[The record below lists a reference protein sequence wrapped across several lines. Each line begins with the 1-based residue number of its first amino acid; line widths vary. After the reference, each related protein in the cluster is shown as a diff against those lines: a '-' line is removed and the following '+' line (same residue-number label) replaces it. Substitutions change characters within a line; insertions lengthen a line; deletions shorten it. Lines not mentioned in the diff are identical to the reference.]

1 MSDTTTT
8 LEKLEDNLNTRFKD
22 VFISYGRAESKAF
35 ATKLCELL
43 TQKGYKV
50 WFDQNDIPLGVDFQ
64 HQIDEGIE
72 TAHNFIFIIAPHAVK
87 SPYCRKEIELAL
99 KRGKRII
106 PILQIEP
113 TTKEVWDMMHP
124 AIGKINWVY
133 MRQQWEK
140 DKEQTEY
147 EQLDDFDAGFEG
159 VISLLEQEKE
169 YVKRHTE
176 ILLRAIEWEKNHHNS
191 MHLLVANE
199 RKQAEEWLFTRFD
212 KRQPPC
218 MPSDLHAR
226 FISEA
231 KKNANNLQTDVFI
244 ASAEKEKESNNL
256 TREQVIYM
264 LSLYGYTSWT
274 HITDLTSGVD
284 FHKAIRKGVEG
295 ADNLIFLITRES
307 LASQYCIEELE
318 YAISLHKRIIP
329 LRLEKIEESE
339 FPALLKDIQYID
351 FTDNKEDISLSKNE
365 KTDFEKDVDELLAIL
380 DKDKEYIARH
390 KILLTQALKWER
402 QDKNPSMLLRGH
414 NLDQAK
420 IWLKLGQKREIN
432 QPLPIHEDFIKESQA
447 KSSSEQTD
455 VFISYSRT
463 DGDIARKLNESL
475 QIAGKTTWF
484 DQESIASGA
493 DFQQEI
499 YGGIQN
505 ADNIV
510 FILSPE
516 SILSPYCA
524 DEVEYAQKLG
534 KRFIT
539 LLYREINPTDQP
551 AALAAVQWIDF
562 RANHTKFE
570 QQFAEVLRTLDT
582 DRQHVQAHTK
592 WQKEAMEWAGFDK
605 NDDFLLR
612 GNELTLANQWLEQ
625 AKESKKIPLVTEL
638 QEEFLKASLKKQ
650 NKVNL
655 AIERNKQIFIAA
667 IAIILAVAVL
677 AGSQWYKSYQH
688 QKELAVK
695 NLIFESKEVLRLF
708 PDRALQLSKAAYNA
722 EKEVSIS
729 SIKNFYT
736 NIEQTN
742 LLPNKQATIFTQ
754 LEIDE
759 YIDAVI
765 TSENQSRFVVI
776 GDYLYLFDEEGEAIT
791 AFGGKQEFNMQKQ
804 FFKATVDMYLEEI
817 NGSRGNYG
825 ASLKKIPF
833 VDISNDG
840 KYIITHA
847 DDGKITLYDENA
859 NPIRQFKIDIL
870 PNYSSKVFFATLE
883 NQLRI
888 VVARGDFYYN
898 ETTPVDITVFD
909 TLGNQL
915 SYHNEEKIIWE
926 NQDALYQKTLDE
938 WKKIIGNKTAYTK
951 GYFRDH
957 EVCFEV
963 GKYTLIQENKGEA
976 WKLVKQG
983 QTDSL
988 IATYNFPESV
998 YFSSMGSDKI
1008 AVHDGEISYIF
1019 STPNTLTKVIEQVPP
1034 LSSEEKIE
1042 YQIANIDDYRKVPAQ
1057 LANLVAKGVLFMTVF
1072 LLSILALNYM
1082 NMLFLSQRYFKILLY
1097 LVAGLLIGTG
1107 WVILIMDEAYVVPVA
1122 FASGL
1127 SLSIVGVI
1135 FGIRDVKRLLYFNGI
1150 LFLVSGGLLMI
1161 GTASLFYYI
1170 SRVEGAIGT
1179 LTNFFG
1185 GVNIFIWLTVGIT
1198 WLATE
1203 KAAKEFSERNFNYFA
1218 DWVGI
1223 AISTLLLFI
1232 GLSITKLSFTDDLTF
1247 VFLALI
1253 LPFTYFLR
1261 TLVGQYV
1268 LYKFQ
1273 KAPYTLTT
1281 LRGYIPAFV
1290 LIFFFVIGF
1299 IIDGYTTGEN
1309 IILRSAAIG
1318 LFIYIPL
1325 FYFYTIFV
1333 AFKQKDKLNLRVNFL
1348 FWWTILLLI
1357 FAIIPAIG
1365 SQNTS
1370 YIPKIVMVIW
1380 TFPLLWWA
1388 YKFFKNRKQEKMQIQ
1403 DSD

>member
-8 LEKLEDNLNTRFKD
+8 LEKLEDNLNTRYKD

-35 ATKLCELL
+35 ATKLCEQL

-133 MRQQWEK
+133 MRQQWEE
-140 DKEQTEY
+140 DKEQSDY
-147 EQLDDFDAGFEG
+147 ETIDDFDEGFKG
-159 VISLLEQEKE
+159 VLSLLEDEKE
-169 YVKRHTE
+169 YVQKHTE
-176 ILLRAIEWEKNHHNS
+176 ILLRAIEWERNHHNS

-199 RKQAEEWLFTRFD
+199 RKHAEEWLFTRFD
-212 KRQPPC
+212 KKQPPC
-218 MPSDLHAR
+218 FPSDLHAR
-226 FISEA
+226 FIAEA

-244 ASAEKEKESNNL
+244 ASAEEENPENTI
-256 TREQVIYM
+256 TRELVIYT

-274 HITDLTSGVD
+274 HVTDLSSGVD

-295 ADNLIFLITRES
+295 ADNLIFLITRKSLES
-307 LASQYCIEELE
+307 EYCMDELE
-318 YAISLHKRIIP
+318 YAISLQKRVIP
-329 LRLEKIEESE
+329 LRLEKIDESE
-339 FPALLKDIQYID
+339 FPEVLKDLQYID
-351 FTDNKEDISLSKNE
+351 FTDNREDISLSKNE
-365 KTDFEKDVDELLAIL
+365 KTDFEKDIDELLEIL
-380 DKDKEYIARH
+380 DKDKEYIQRH

-420 IWLKLGQKREIN
+420 IWLKIGQKRENN
-432 QPLPIHEDFIKESQA
+432 QPLQIHEDFIKESES
-447 KSSSEQTD
+447 KSVSEQID

-463 DGDIARKLNESL
+463 DGDIARKINENL

-493 DFQQEI
+493 DFQKEI
-499 YGGIQN
+499 YQGIEN

-551 AALAAVQWIDF
+551 TALAAVQWIDF

-570 QQFAEVLRTLDT
+570 KQFAEMLRTLDT
-582 DRQHVQAHTK
+582 DREHVQAHTK
-592 WQKEAMEWAGFDK
+592 WQKEAMEWEEFEK
-605 NDDFLLR
+605 NEDFLLR
-612 GNELTLANQWLEQ
+612 GNELTLANKWLEQ
-625 AKESKKIPLVTEL
+625 AKENKKIPLVTEL

-695 NLIFESKEVLRLF
+695 NLIFESKELLRLF
-708 PDRALQLSKAAYNA
+708 PDRALQLSKAAYQS
-722 EKEVSIS
+722 EKELSLS

-736 NIEQTN
+736 NIEETK
-742 LLPNKQATIFTQ
+742 LLPNKQSNIFTQ

-759 YIDAVI
+759 YIHTVVS
-765 TSENQSRFVVI
+765 SENQFRFVVV
-776 GDYLYLFDEEGEAIT
+776 GDYLYLFDKKGEAIT
-791 AFGGKQEFNMQKQ
+791 AFADKQEFNNQKQ
-804 FFKATVDMYLEEI
+804 LFKTHVEEYSKKY
-817 NGSRGNYG
+817 NSLRGNYG
-825 ASLKKIPF
+825 SSLKEIPF
-833 VDISNDG
+833 IDISDDG
-840 KYIITHA
+840 KYIVTHS
-847 DDGKITLYDENA
+847 DNGKITLYDEEA
-859 NPIRQFKIDIL
+859 RPIRQFKTDVL
-870 PNYSSKVFFATLE
+870 ANHSSKIFFADLE

-888 VVARGDFYYN
+888 VVARSEIYTSKYP
-898 ETTPVDITVFD
+898 TYISVFD
-909 TLGNQL
+909 TVGNLL
-915 SYHNEEKIIWE
+915 SDHDDKQIVWD
-926 NQDALYQKTLDE
+926 NQNQLYQKTLAQWE
-938 WKKIIGNKTAYTK
+938 KIIGEKTAYTK
-951 GYFRDH
+951 GYFREH
-957 EVCFEV
+957 EIHFEV
-963 GKYTLIQENKGEA
+963 GNYTLIQEDKEKA
-976 WKLVKQG
+976 WKLTKKNQP
-983 QTDSL
+983 DSL
-988 IATYNFPESV
+988 IAIYNFPESV
-998 YFSSMGSDKI
+998 YFSSLGKDKI

-1019 STPNTLTKVIEQVPP
+1019 ATPNTLKEVFEQIPA
-1034 LSSEEKIE
+1034 LSPEEKIE
-1042 YQIANIDDYRKVPAQ
+1042 YQIANIDDYRKVPSQ

-1072 LLSILALNYM
+1072 LLSILVLNYF

-1097 LVAGLLIGTG
+1097 LVVGLFVGTG
-1107 WVILIMDEAYVVPVA
+1107 WVILIMDENYVVPVA

-1127 SLSIVGVI
+1127 SLSIAGII
-1135 FGIRDVKRLLYFNGI
+1135 FGIKDVNRLLYFNGT
-1150 LFLVSGGLLMI
+1150 LFLASGGLLVI
-1161 GTASLFYYI
+1161 GTASLFHYI
-1170 SRVEGAIGT
+1170 NRVEGT
-1179 LTNFFG
+1179 LSTLNNFFG

-1198 WLATE
+1198 WFAIE

-1218 DWVGI
+1218 DWIGI
-1223 AISTLLLFI
+1223 AISTVLLFI
-1232 GLSITKLSFTDDLTF
+1232 GLSITKLSLTDDLTLL
-1247 VFLALI
+1247 FLLLI
-1253 LPFTYFLR
+1253 LPSSYFLR
-1261 TLVGQYV
+1261 TLAGQYV

-1273 KAPYTLTT
+1273 KSPYSLTT
-1281 LRGYIPAFV
+1281 MKGYIPA
-1290 LIFFFVIGF
+1290 LILLFLLFIGLVI
-1299 IIDGYTTGEN
+1299 DEYNTGEN
-1309 IILRSAAIG
+1309 IIFRSAVIG
-1318 LFIYIPL
+1318 LFIYVPL

-1333 AFKQKDKLNLRVNFL
+1333 AFKQKDKINLRANFL
-1348 FWWTILLLI
+1348 FWWTILLVI
-1357 FAIIPAIG
+1357 FALIPSIGKKEESYVPII
-1365 SQNTS
+1365 
-1370 YIPKIVMVIW
+1370 VIIIW
-1380 TFPLLWWA
+1380 SLPLLWWG
-1388 YKFFKNRKQEKMQIQ
+1388 YKFFKNRKLRKQRAVE
-1403 DSD
+1403 